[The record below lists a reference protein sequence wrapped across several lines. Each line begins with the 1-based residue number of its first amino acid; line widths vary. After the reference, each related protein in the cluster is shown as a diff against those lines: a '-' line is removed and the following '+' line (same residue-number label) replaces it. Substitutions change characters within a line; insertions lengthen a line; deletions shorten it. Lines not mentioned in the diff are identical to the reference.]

1 MEILS
6 NAPTVLCRIYTDAA
20 RRVNSQT
27 DGKDCGEQLWGTG
40 EMRVNPHSPLLGTL
54 CCHSWK
60 IETQI
65 MIDSKAA
72 ENFICLHSPCPSD
85 ARVAVST
92 LNERFPWSGRVQFL
106 IQTITL
112 IASAHYHQTLHFF
125 SIKSPHCSI
134 VLVLPR
140 LERHSLIVIW
150 LQRIDVL
157 KDWVSSPPPLRSAAL
172 QERQRGRRLNMR
184 ICGRPTATALSCL
197 QWRRSSLI
205 TGIGFWGGGLTLP
218 RPNQSQECGVHQH
231 CQEAESSSGIVVVL
245 LSLPVPDNVPPRLWD
260 RESRCPVSPSRYCG
274 RRTPHSWTHHARLSY
289 SGPSTMG
296 HPDRPHFGQQAF
308 TVLPG
313 QLSLCSAFSL
323 PAMSSLLCAWYTHSR
338 TSRYDHHTD
347 THGQHLLV
355 AHTADGCLW
364 PGVYPARW
372 SSLPISF
379 QPASRN
385 LSSCLVTHPKLMM
398 FWWWMD
404 GLQFEALVS

>member
-72 ENFICLHSPCPSD
+72 ENFILPALTMPFRC
-85 ARVAVST
+85 T
-92 LNERFPWSGRVQFL
+92 SGRLHPQWTFSVVGPGPVPDSDHYAHRISSLPPNPPFL
-106 IQTITL
+106 L
-112 IASAHYHQTLHFF
+112 HQT
-125 SIKSPHCSI
+125 PHCSI
-134 VLVLPR
+134 ILVLPR

-245 LSLPVPDNVPPRLWD
+245 LSLPVPDNVPPRLRD